1 MKTWLKTSIIAA
13 TICGAT
19 SALAAGE
26 AELTGDP
33 RIACE
38 VILCLSDPKEAAKTK
53 ECHPPLRHFY
63 SIRAK
68 KWKDTLKKR
77 KKFLELCPEADDET
91 INNTVNVKQLFDD
104 CDNNN
109 NAAITFNHR
118 KKDCKKPDEEEQAK
132 NDESENSTDSD
143 VKDTKDELVKK
154 KRGYIVSG
162 SIFQFHWAGE
172 EKLEAGKTYTVVYYE
187 DLGDGKSIKTT
198 ANLLLPEKHLGLTLT
213 KSMLK
218 RGAPILLYDGKTLI
232 GAYNKNGDT
241 GKVVSEDNNPDIRE
255 EDGSFWAY

>member
-109 NAAITFNHR
+109 NAAISSHKHR
-118 KKDCKKPDEEEQAK
+118 KNCQKPATEEQAK
-132 NDESENSTDSD
+132 NDQMENSADSD
-143 VKDTKDELVKK
+143 VEDTNGGFWQK
-154 KRGYIVSG
+154 KRGGITTN
-162 SIFQFHWAGE
+162 FTQRQFHWGGDQN
-172 EKLEAGKTYTVVYYE
+172 LTSGKTYTVIYYT
-187 DLGDGKSIKTT
+187 DAGNGKSVKNK
-198 ANLLLPEKHLGLTLT
+198 ANIVAKHQGFTITLQN
-213 KSMLK
+213 SILK
-218 RGAPILLYDGKTLI
+218 QGSPILVYDGQKLI
-232 GAYNKNGDT
+232 DSYHKNGDT
-241 GKVVSEDNNPDIRE
+241 GKVIYEENNPNIQN
-255 EDGSFWAY
+255 